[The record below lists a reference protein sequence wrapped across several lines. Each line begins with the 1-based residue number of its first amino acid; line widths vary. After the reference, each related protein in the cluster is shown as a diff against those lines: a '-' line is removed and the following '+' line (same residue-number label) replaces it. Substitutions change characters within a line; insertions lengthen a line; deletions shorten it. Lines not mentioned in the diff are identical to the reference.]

1 MDKMII
7 KCKKSGK
14 IVDVLQKEG
23 LRYNCIFR
31 SLRNKDVKLNGKRIK
46 ENLEVA
52 EGDAIEIFIEKST
65 SLNFEIVYEDEN
77 VYIVNKPKNIEI
89 EGVGGLCE
97 HLQAIAVHRL
107 DRNTT
112 GLVILAKNEKAKEIL
127 LQVFKN
133 RWITKKY
140 LCVVLGETFFKGEI
154 FKGYLLKDSN
164 LGKVTISTRQFAN
177 SKEIS
182 TKFKTLKNNNG
193 LSLVECELLTGR
205 THQIR
210 AQLSFLKHPIIGDGK
225 YGNNEINKK
234 YKEKYQKLHCFY
246 LKINKINELMK
257 NLQGKEF
264 INYPDFFNQ
273 F

>member
-1 MDKMII
+1 M
-7 KCKKSGK
+7 
-14 IVDVLQKEG
+14 
-23 LRYNCIFR
+23 
-31 SLRNKDVKLNGKRIK
+31 
-46 ENLEVA
+46 
-52 EGDAIEIFIEKST
+52 
-65 SLNFEIVYEDEN
+65 
-77 VYIVNKPKNIEI
+77 
-89 EGVGGLCE
+89 
-97 HLQAIAVHRL
+97 
-107 DRNTT
+107 
-112 GLVILAKNEKAKEIL
+112 
-127 LQVFKN
+127 
-133 RWITKKY
+133 
-140 LCVVLGETFFKGEI
+140 LGETFFKGET

-164 LGKVTISTRQFAN
+164 LGKVTISTRQLAN